1 MLPHALAVTA
11 GLCLVMAAAWAFQRA
26 RRNGGWTD
34 VWWSYATGAA
44 GVVLALWPLAGAAPG
59 ARQWLAAALVAAWSL
74 RLGTHLLRRVA
85 ASPAEDPRYARF
97 REEWG
102 EALDRRMFGFLQVQA
117 LSGALLAV
125 AVMVAAHRPGP
136 LGWQDAAGV
145 ALMLL
150 AIGGEGLADA
160 QLARFK
166 ADPANHG
173 RVCDAGLWGWSRHPN
188 YFFEW
193 LVWMAWP
200 VIAIGA
206 AWPWGWLAL
215 VGPAFMALLLI
226 KGSGVPPLEAAM
238 LRSRGEAYRAYQRR
252 VSVFVPLPPRK
263 DPA

>member
-1 MLPHALAVTA
+1 
-11 GLCLVMAAAWAFQRA
+11 
-26 RRNGGWTD
+26 
-34 VWWSYATGAA
+34 
-44 GVVLALWPLAGAAPG
+44 
-59 ARQWLAAALVAAWSL
+59 
-74 RLGTHLLRRVA
+74 
-85 ASPAEDPRYARF
+85 
-97 REEWG
+97 
-102 EALDRRMFGFLQVQA
+102 MFGFLQVQA
-117 LSGALLAV
+117 LAGALLAV

-173 RVCDAGLWGWSRHPN
+173 KVCDIGLWGWSRHPN

-200 VIAIGA
+200 VIAIGL

-215 VGPAFMALLLI
+215 AGPAFMALLLI

-238 LRSRGEAYRAYQRR
+238 IRSRGEAYRAYQRR
-252 VSVFVPLPPRK
+252 VSVFIPLPPRK